1 MGPQDTGCA
10 DGSPACPVSHTG
22 HEGPGGQRRQH
33 QIPAVRWSLLR
44 GRWGACHL
52 RDGVKCLEGK
62 GLGAGGLQDQGTDQF
77 LPGQL

>member
-10 DGSPACPVSHTG
+10 DGSPACPVSHTD
-22 HEGPGGQRRQH
+22 HAGPGGQRGQH
-33 QIPAVRWSLLR
+33 QIPAVKWSLPR